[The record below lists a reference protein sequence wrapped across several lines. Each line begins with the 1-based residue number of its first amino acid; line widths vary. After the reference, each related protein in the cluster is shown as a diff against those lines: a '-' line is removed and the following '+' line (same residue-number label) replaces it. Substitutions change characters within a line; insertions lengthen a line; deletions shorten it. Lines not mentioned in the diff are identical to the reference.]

1 MSSPHPQSSSRY
13 AWLLVFVLFCASVAS
28 YLDRNILSL
37 FVGPIRSE
45 IGLSDVQI
53 SLLQGLAFALFYAV
67 MGLPFGRLVDRRTR
81 KNIVAI
87 GILLWSF
94 MTICCGL
101 STNFGQLFF
110 ARMGV
115 GIGEACLAP
124 AAFSM
129 IADSFPR
136 QQRGRAIAAYNM
148 SNFIGVGTSL
158 VFGGLV
164 ISMLTRIRE
173 MGWLDLHSIQ
183 TWRLV
188 FIISALPGIL
198 ISLFVFALREP
209 ERREVVPLHAGAA
222 TQGVRLFPHL
232 ARHKEAF
239 ASVFLVYMLTAMVGY
254 IIVAWAPS
262 FYMRHFGMAAA
273 SVGFTMGVVT
283 IATGVS
289 GCLLGG
295 VVSDRLA
302 AAAITGGRFCIP
314 LFWWPL
320 GVVAIVG
327 MTQVANVTIS
337 FGYLGLLTFSSAL
350 AFSSAQAVIHDVVPN
365 QIRGQA
371 TALYFIFVG
380 IIGLSMGPTLV
391 AFVTEHVLHDSKR
404 LGSALVMVVVPIA
417 LIGFVAC
424 IAGQRSYHRAKREM
438 TDTLTANRG
447 DSARWTDIQDI
458 GQSRAADRA

>member
-1 MSSPHPQSSSRY
+1 MSSPPIRTSSHY
-13 AWLLVFVLFCASVAS
+13 AWLLVFVLFCASVVS

-45 IGLSDVQI
+45 LALSDVQI

-67 MGLPFGRLVDRRTR
+67 MGLPFGRLVDRRSR

-87 GILLWSF
+87 GIVLWSF

-101 STNFGQLFF
+101 STNFWQLFF

-148 SNFIGVGTSL
+148 SNFMGVGASL

-164 ISMLTRIRE
+164 ISMLAKVRE
-173 MGWLDLHSIQ
+173 MGWLDLSSIQ

-188 FIISALPGIL
+188 FVISALPGLL
-198 ISLFVFALREP
+198 ISFFVFALKEP
-209 ERREVVPLHAGAA
+209 QRREVMHSPADS
-222 TQGVRLFPHL
+222 TTREVRLLPYL
-232 ARHKEAF
+232 RRHKGAF

-262 FYMRHFGMAAA
+262 FYMRHFGMPAA
-273 SVGFTMGVVT
+273 SVGLTMGAMT

-295 VVSDRLA
+295 VVSDKLA
-302 AAAITGGRFCIP
+302 AGGTVGGRFRIP
-314 LFWWPL
+314 LVWWPL

-327 MTQVANVTIS
+327 MTQVANVTVS
-337 FGYLGLLTFSSAL
+337 FACLGLLTFSSAL
-350 AFSSAQAVIHDVVPN
+350 AFSSAQAVIQDVVPN

-380 IIGLSMGPTLV
+380 IIGLSMGPTAV
-391 AFVTEHVLHDSKR
+391 ALVTEHVLGDSKL
-404 LGSALVMVVVPIA
+404 LGNSLVIVVVPIA
-417 LIGFVAC
+417 FVGFVAC
-424 IAGQRSYHRAKREM
+424 VAGQRSYQKAKREM
-438 TDTLTANRG
+438 ADALATNFG
-447 DSARWTDIQDI
+447 DSASSTDRLDV
-458 GQSRAADRA
+458 GQPRAAEQA